1 MVFNNSFLVQLQ
13 WKYSLSTIQLQ
24 WFFNFINTRIN
35 MMFDSTSNEAGIL
48 FACSIVKLLRILD
61 FNYLQ
66 LLDFLSLRFTFYITL
81 VKSV

>member
-1 MVFNNSFLVQLQ
+1 
-13 WKYSLSTIQLQ
+13 
-24 WFFNFINTRIN
+24 

-66 LLDFLSLRFTFYITL
+66 LLDFLSLGVTFYIPL
-81 VKSV
+81 VKSKELYYFDQYNMPIY